1 MTPVTFDGCF
11 GWLHTPQGREGSDV
25 AVLIC
30 TGLLQ
35 DAILAYGS
43 LRVLADE
50 LAAAGYAT
58 LRFDYPGTGDSTD
71 DAADRDGHW
80 IAWQRSV
87 DVAADWL
94 RATTGANRLV
104 VCGLR
109 LGTTLATL
117 AAERR
122 EDVAGLLLFE
132 PVLNG
137 RNYIRQL
144 LLEAE
149 MLSGKRPDKEEE
161 LYLREFRFLPA
172 TLDQISAVDLRKLV
186 LKAGTQVAISAKVE
200 SKTIDDGVEAWRK
213 TGAEVTRLGWDG
225 FDPLVRHKVIE
236 EDVLADFTSV
246 LRWVKDTVPV
256 RPSGKIIKTEEAI
269 LSTPGC
275 VEIPVRFGPD
285 RRLFGMLC
293 RPEGALPTA
302 VVLIGNAGHDPHYAS
317 ARHAVTLS
325 RKLAAKGIAAF
336 RLDYAGLGDS
346 IGPPGAEKMLSH
358 VFAVDRSPDVSAAVD
373 ALQGLGFRH
382 FGIEGL
388 CSGAFH
394 AFRTAVAEP
403 RIGAVLVVNLP
414 FFALPGGSVLGYL
427 EQKGRSPGE
436 YLAKLLR
443 PQTWKTL
450 ASGKVD
456 YRGIFAG
463 QLGRM
468 RALSKGKALAVARR
482 LGLWRE
488 QTFAQQSLSNLT
500 RRGARILFLFSPG
513 EEAQGAFAL
522 EFGPT
527 GAGLAALQ
535 GASMKVV
542 PGMDHDLTAPF
553 ARRDAE
559 ALMVDFFSRA

>member
-11 GWLHTPQGREGSDV
+11 GWLHTPQGRAGSDV

-58 LRFDYPGTGDSTD
+58 LRFDYPGTGDSCD
-71 DAADRDGHW
+71 EAADRDGHW
-80 IAWQRSV
+80 TAWQRSV
-87 DVAADWL
+87 DDAAGWL

-104 VCGLR
+104 LCGLR

-117 AAERR
+117 AAARR
-122 EDVAGLLLFE
+122 DDVAGLLLFE
-132 PVLNG
+132 PVMSG
-137 RNYIRQL
+137 RNYVRQL

-149 MLSGKRPDKEEE
+149 MLSGERPDKDAD
-161 LYLREFRFLPA
+161 LYLREFRFSPA
-172 TLDQISAVDLRKLV
+172 TLEQISAIDLRKV
-186 LKAGTQVAISAKVE
+186 MLKSGIQVAIGAKVE
-200 SKTIDDGVEAWRK
+200 SKTIDDGAEAWRK
-213 TGAEVTRLGWDG
+213 AGAAVIRLGWNG
-225 FDPLVRHKVIE
+225 LEPLVRHKVIE
-236 EDVLADFTSV
+236 EDVLADFTTV
-246 LRWVKDTVPV
+246 LRWIKGAVPV
-256 RPSGKIIKTEEAI
+256 HPSASTIATDEAI
-269 LSTPGC
+269 LQSPGRIETPL
-275 VEIPVRFGPD
+275 RFGPE
-285 RRLFGMLC
+285 RRLFGVLC
-293 RPEGALPTA
+293 RPDGVLPTA

-325 RKLAAKGIAAF
+325 RKLAAKGVASF

-346 IGPPGAEKMLSH
+346 IGPAGKEKMLSH

-373 ALQGLGFRH
+373 ALQELGFRH

-436 YLAKLLR
+436 YLAKLFR
-443 PQTWKTL
+443 PQTWNTL
-450 ASGKVD
+450 VSGEVD

-468 RALSKGKALAVARR
+468 RALVKNKVLAAARR
-482 LGLWRE
+482 LGIWRE
-488 QTFAQQSLSNLT
+488 QSFARQSLST
-500 RRGARILFLFSPG
+500 FTKRGARILFLFSPG
-513 EEAQGAFAL
+513 EEAEGAFAL

-527 GAGLAALQ
+527 GAGLAAY
-535 GASMKVV
+535 GAAAMKVV
-542 PGMDHDLTAPF
+542 PGMDHDLTAPV

>member
-11 GWLHTPQGREGSDV
+11 GWLHTPQGRKGSDV

-50 LAAAGYAT
+50 LAAAGYVT
-58 LRFDYPGTGDSTD
+58 LRFDYPGTGDSCD
-71 DAADRDGHW
+71 EAADRDGHW
-80 IAWQRSV
+80 SAWQRSV
-87 DVAADWL
+87 DAAADWL
-94 RATTGANRLV
+94 RQTSGANRLV
-104 VCGLR
+104 LCGLR

-117 AAERR
+117 AAARR
-122 EDVAGLLLFE
+122 DDVAGVLLFE
-132 PVLNG
+132 PVLSG

-144 LLEAE
+144 FLEAE
-149 MLSGKRPDKEEE
+149 MLSGKRPDKEED
-161 LYLREFRFLPA
+161 LHLREFRFPPA
-172 TLDQISAVDLRKLV
+172 TLDQISAVDLRKV
-186 LKAGTQVAISAKVE
+186 SLKAGTQIAVCAKVE
-200 SKTIDDGVEAWRK
+200 SKAIDDGAEAWRK
-213 TGAEVTRLGWDG
+213 AGAEVTRLGWSG
-225 FDPLVRHKVIE
+225 LDPLVRHKVIE
-236 EDVLADFTSV
+236 EDVLADFAAI
-246 LRWVKDTVPV
+246 LRWIKDALPAHPTAATVA
-256 RPSGKIIKTEEAI
+256 TEEAI
-269 LSTPGC
+269 LRPPGC
-275 VEIPVRFGPD
+275 IETPLRFGPG

-293 RPEGALPTA
+293 RPEGSIPQA

-325 RKLAAKGIAAF
+325 RKLAATGVASF

-346 IGPPGAEKMLSH
+346 IGPQGKEKMLSH

-373 ALQGLGFRH
+373 ALQELGFCR

-436 YLAKLLR
+436 YLAKLFR

-450 ASGKVD
+450 VSGDVD

-468 RALSKGKALAVARR
+468 RALLKSKAVGLARR

-488 QTFAQQSLSNLT
+488 QSFAHHALSTFT
-500 RRGARILFLFSPG
+500 KRGAKVLFLFSPG
-513 EEAQGAFAL
+513 EEAHGAFAL
-522 EFGPT
+522 EFGPKGT
-527 GAGLAALQ
+527 GLAAHD

-553 ARRDAE
+553 ARREAE
-559 ALMVDFFSRA
+559 ALMIDFFGRR